1 MKNNNSTNEFETKS
15 VLKSID
21 NKTDMNDGNY
31 GNKILIEQ
39 QNKRSKAE
47 AELTKNKIQISSLK
61 KKVN

>member
-31 GNKILIEQ
+31 GNKILIE
-39 QNKRSKAE
+39 
-47 AELTKNKIQISSLK
+47 
-61 KKVN
+61 